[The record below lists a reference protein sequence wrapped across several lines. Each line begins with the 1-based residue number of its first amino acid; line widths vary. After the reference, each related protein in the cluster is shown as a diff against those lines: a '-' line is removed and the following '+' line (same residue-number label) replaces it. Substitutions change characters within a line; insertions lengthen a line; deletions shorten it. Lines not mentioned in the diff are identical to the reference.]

1 MPEKENQAVNDFS
14 HLSQYQMPKERRGGK
29 RNRRRV
35 RKREKETTLVGW
47 KFLSVPLIC
56 KNLGSLLKAVD
67 LHINDIS
74 VTEKEGAAA
83 LGRMSSALN
92 QMLQVWFQLGFQCAQ
107 C

>member
-1 MPEKENQAVNDFS
+1 MAS
-14 HLSQYQMPKERRGGK
+14 LSSKQRSC
-29 RNRRRV
+29 V
-35 RKREKETTLVGW
+35 ILVAW

-67 LHINDIS
+67 LHINGIS
-74 VTEKEGAAA
+74 VTEKDGAAA

-92 QMLQVWFQLGFQCAQ
+92 QMLQVWFQLGFQRAQ